1 MDYITELNIATTK
14 VQTQLDEKL
23 ARLKELETEF
33 SDTKLNPYGI
43 TTIDFSE
50 RQELLEDT
58 TKMQGVILGLELAKE
73 TYETSL
79 APA

>member
-14 VQTQLDEKL
+14 VQAQLDEKL

-58 TKMQGVILGLELAKE
+58 TKMQGPTIINS
-73 TYETSL
+73 TTF
-79 APA
+79 